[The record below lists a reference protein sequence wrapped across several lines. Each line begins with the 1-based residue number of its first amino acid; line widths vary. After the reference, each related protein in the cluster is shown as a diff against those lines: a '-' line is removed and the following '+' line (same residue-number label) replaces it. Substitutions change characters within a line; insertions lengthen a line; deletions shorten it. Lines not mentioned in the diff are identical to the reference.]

1 MKIFYEYLAVE
12 ADGAATL
19 HSTLFRGKY
28 FVSK

>member
-12 ADGAATL
+12 ADVAATL

-28 FVSK
+28 FGFK

>member
-1 MKIFYEYLAVE
+1 MKIFYEYRAVE

-28 FVSK
+28 LVFK